1 MYKPAYNIL
10 IDAFRNLPFLQY
22 FANLRQGKTSVKSY
36 GNLTFLNKNG
46 II

>member
-10 IDAFRNLPFLQY
+10 IDAFRNLPFLQH
-22 FANLRQGKTSVKSY
+22 FTNLRQGRTYVKTY